1 MSTMLEWKEK
11 TLDFYDKYRQYVQL
25 ILKFVLAFIVFLT
38 INREL
43 GYLQLIDNL
52 FVVLILAL
60 LCAILPLSAIVVF
73 GGIMILL
80 HTFALGLEVGVLTLI
95 FFLLMYLLFFRF
107 TPKDTLAVVIT
118 PAAFSVGI
126 PGVIPLTAGLLGGPA
141 SAISVCIGTF
151 CYYYL
156 KVIKKVIKPV
166 KKAGN
171 NDILVNLQKLIDGI
185 LNNKAFLVFMISG
198 VAVSVIVYVIH
209 RLSVKYAWYLAIGV
223 GCVSY
228 VIITAV
234 SGAVMGAGISV
245 PKLLLGT
252 VVSGGI
258 ALIVDFF
265 CFNADYSNIESL
277 QYEDDSYFYYVKA
290 VPKKRSD
297 MTNER
302 PARETNK
309 TNKNIKIDKRM
320 DENTDTDRS
329 GGYSDV
335 NFREKLEKSLDDID
349 R

>member
-1 MSTMLEWKEK
+1 
-11 TLDFYDKYRQYVQL
+11 
-25 ILKFVLAFIVFLT
+25 
-38 INREL
+38 
-43 GYLQLIDNL
+43 
-52 FVVLILAL
+52 
-60 LCAILPLSAIVVF
+60 
-73 GGIMILL
+73 
-80 HTFALGLEVGVLTLI
+80 
-95 FFLLMYLLFFRF
+95 
-107 TPKDTLAVVIT
+107 
-118 PAAFSVGI
+118 
-126 PGVIPLTAGLLGGPA
+126 
-141 SAISVCIGTF
+141 
-151 CYYYL
+151 
-156 KVIKKVIKPV
+156 
-166 KKAGN
+166 
-171 NDILVNLQKLIDGI
+171 
-185 LNNKAFLVFMISG
+185 
-198 VAVSVIVYVIH
+198 
-209 RLSVKYAWYLAIGV
+209 
-223 GCVSY
+223 
-228 VIITAV
+228 
-234 SGAVMGAGISV
+234 
-245 PKLLLGT
+245 LLGT